1 MRLKFN
7 PFSGAFDYVN
17 DAIFVPTE
25 ILANTTFTVSDNSQA
40 LMIRRILVDAGGRI
54 VIGANSVLIQVGG

>member
-7 PFSGAFDYVN
+7 PFTGSFDYVN
-17 DAIFVPTE
+17 DVFVPTE
-25 ILANTTFTVSDNSQA
+25 ITANSTFTVDDNSQA